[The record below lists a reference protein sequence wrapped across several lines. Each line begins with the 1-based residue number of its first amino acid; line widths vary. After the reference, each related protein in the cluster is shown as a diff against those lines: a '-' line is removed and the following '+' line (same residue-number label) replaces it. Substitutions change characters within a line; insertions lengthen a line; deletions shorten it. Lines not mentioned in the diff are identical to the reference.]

1 MTPNPPSVV
10 TVAVVEDNPELLN
23 SIREILD
30 GEDGLCCVAACTSG
44 EEAIATLPA
53 LRPEVVF
60 MDINLPGI
68 NGVECVSQLVEL
80 LPKVLVVML
89 TIQSNINA
97 VFQSLQAGAC
107 GYLHK
112 PVHAKELVAA
122 VREAVA
128 DGSPMT
134 AGIARQ
140 VVQSFKSAPPAGTV
154 TEELPRLTDRECEVL
169 RLLTEGCLYKE
180 IAERMGL
187 SWHTVHSHIRR
198 IYEKLQVRSRSQA
211 IAKARERKK

>member
-1 MTPNPPSVV
+1 MTPKEPSIIR
-10 TVAVVEDNPELLN
+10 VAVVEDNADLRH
-23 SIREILD
+23 SIREILA
-30 GEDGLCCVAACTSG
+30 GTDGLCCVAACASG

-53 LRPEVVF
+53 LRPAVVF
-60 MDINLPGI
+60 MDINLPGM
-68 NGVECVSQLVEL
+68 NGVECVSQLIVH
-80 LPKVLVVML
+80 LPQALVVML

-112 PVHAKELVAA
+112 PVHADEIVAA
-122 VREAVA
+122 VRDVVA
-128 DGSPMT
+128 GGSPMT

>member
-1 MTPNPPSVV
+1 MSPATPSVI
-10 TVAVVEDNPELLN
+10 TVAVVEDNADLRH
-23 SIREILD
+23 SIREIVD
-30 GEDGLCCVAACTSG
+30 GADGLRCVAACVSG
-44 EEAIATLPA
+44 EDALVALPP
-53 LRPEVVF
+53 LRPRVVF

-68 NGVECVSQLVEL
+68 NGVECVSRL
-80 LPKVLVVML
+80 LDKLPQSLVVML

-112 PVHAKELVAA
+112 PVLANEIVAA
-122 VREAVA
+122 VHDVVA
-128 DGSPMT
+128 GGSPMT
-134 AGIARQ
+134 AGIARR
-140 VVQSFKSAPPAGTV
+140 VVQSFKAPPPVGTV
-154 TEELPRLTDRECEVL
+154 AEPFPDLTECERKVL

-180 IAERMGL
+180 IADQMGL

-211 IAKARERKK
+211 VAKARGREK

>member
-1 MTPNPPSVV
+1 MNPAPPSVI
-10 TVAVVEDNPELLN
+10 TVAVVEDNTDLRH
-23 SIREILD
+23 SIREIVD
-30 GEDGLCCVAACTSG
+30 GADGLRCVAACVSG
-44 EEAIATLPA
+44 EEALVALPP
-53 LRPEVVF
+53 LRPMVVF

-68 NGVECVSQLVEL
+68 NGVECVSRL
-80 LPKVLVVML
+80 LENLPQALVVML

-112 PVHAKELVAA
+112 PVLAHEIVAA
-122 VREAVA
+122 VHDVVA
-128 DGSPMT
+128 GGSPMT

-140 VVQSFKSAPPAGTV
+140 VVQSFKVPPAGTV
-154 TEELPRLTDRECEVL
+154 SEPFPDLTEREREVL

-180 IAERMGL
+180 IADQIGL
-187 SWHTVHSHIRR
+187 SWHTVHSHIRH

-211 IAKARERKK
+211 VAKARGRKG

>member
-1 MTPNPPSVV
+1 MNSNKPNDI
-10 TVAVVEDNPELLN
+10 TVAVVEDNADLLN

-30 GEDGLCCVAACTSG
+30 GADGLCCVATCTSG
-44 EEAIATLPA
+44 EDAIATLPA
-53 LRPEVVF
+53 LRPTVVF

-80 LPKVLVVML
+80 LPQVLVVML

-112 PVHAKELVAA
+112 PVHANEIVAA
-122 VREAVA
+122 VREVVA

-140 VVQSFKSAPPAGTV
+140 VVQSFKSTPPGGTV
-154 TEELPRLTDRECEVL
+154 AEELPRLTDRECEVL

-211 IAKARERKK
+211 VAKARGREK